1 MHLVIFEDARW
12 IHFAP
17 ASLSRPVFS
26 LLSGSTTLLDK
37 LIRDL
42 NPSRL
47 TLWVRPQ
54 LVAFCER
61 HVLPKLRVPT
71 AINTPIDGEP
81 CLLLN
86 AATVSFGAPV
96 HADAFAAASVTSP
109 ALAPADAMDNTPRWQ
124 ESTRLAPAAPIGRAA
139 KYLWDLITWNAES
152 LTADAAGLKHP
163 VGHPTGPY
171 HLVHPEAIHLSP
183 GLKLSPGVVIDAAQ
197 GPVILGAAVT
207 IGANAVITG
216 PCCIGDG
223 STISPLA
230 SIRGGTTIGSQCKV
244 GGEVSNTIIMDC
256 SNKAHDGFVGDSY
269 VGQWVNFGAGA
280 STSNLKNTYGPI
292 SLRIGDRVIPTGKKF
307 LGSLVGDH
315 SKFAIGTRLMT
326 GSYIG
331 YCCMV
336 AASKLTPTF
345 LPSFTFLTDR
355 GPEQYASDKARETMT
370 SVFARRSRQWEPLD
384 DLLLEVV
391 KEMAA
396 SLEAL

>member
-42 NPSRL
+42 NPTRL

-54 LVAFCER
+54 LVPFCER
-61 HVLPKLRVPT
+61 HVVPNLSVPT
-71 AINTPIDGEP
+71 KLNTPLDGEP

-86 AATVSFGAPV
+86 AATVSFGAAV
-96 HADAFAAASVTSP
+96 HQNALASASVTSP
-109 ALAPADAMDNTPRWQ
+109 GLAPADAMDNTSRWR
-124 ESTRLAPAAPIGRAA
+124 ELAPTAPIGRVAN
-139 KYLWDLITWNAES
+139 YLWDLITWNAES
-152 LTADAAGLKHP
+152 LIADAARLQRAADQL
-163 VGHPTGPY
+163 PTGPY
-171 HLVHPEAIHLSP
+171 HLVHPEAIHSSP
-183 GLKLSPGVVIDAAQ
+183 GVKLSPGVVLDAAN
-197 GPVILGAAVT
+197 GPVILGTGVT

-230 SIRGGTTIGSQCKV
+230 SIRAGTTIGRQCKV

-292 SLRIGDRVIPTGKKF
+292 SLRIGDRVIQTGKKF

-391 KEMAA
+391 KEMAV